1 MKGIS
6 DKKAHEKLMQYQKIY
21 ALYSTGDFTLEAI
34 GKKVDLTKQ
43 RVWQIITRCKLGEG
57 NYYFGAQAARVTWR
71 VLKKQFKEPQDAERE
86 FMDWLNENDIRIIRN
101 NRTAAPH
108 TGWKE
113 DAQRVPALDATEG

>member
-6 DKKAHEKLMQYQKIY
+6 NERAQEKLEQYQKIY
-21 ALYSTGDFTLEAI
+21 ALYSTGEFTLAAI
-34 GKKVDLTKQ
+34 GNKFNLSKQ

-71 VLKKQFKEPQDAERE
+71 LLKKQFEDPRKAERE
-86 FMDWLNENDIRIIRN
+86 FMDWLSENDIRVIRN
-101 NRTAAPH
+101 NRTAAPR

-113 DAQRVPALDATEG
+113 DAQRVTPLEATEG

>member
-6 DKKAHEKLMQYQKIY
+6 NERAQEKLEQYQKIY
-21 ALYSTGDFTLEAI
+21 ALYSTGEFTLAAI
-34 GKKVDLTKQ
+34 GNKFNLSKQ

-71 VLKKQFKEPQDAERE
+71 LLKKQFEDPRKAERE
-86 FMDWLNENDIRIIRN
+86 FMDWLSENDIRVIRN

-108 TGWKE
+108 NGWKE
-113 DAQRVPALDATEG
+113 DAQRVTPLEATEG

>member
-6 DKKAHEKLMQYQKIY
+6 NERAQEKLEQYQKIY
-21 ALYSTGDFTLEAI
+21 SLYSTGNFTLAAI
-34 GKKVDLTKQ
+34 GDKFDLTKQ

-57 NYYFGAQAARVTWR
+57 NYYFGAQAARVTWKL
-71 VLKKQFKEPQDAERE
+71 LKKQFEDPQETERE
-86 FMDWLNENDIRIIRN
+86 FMDWLSENNIRVIRN

-113 DAQRVPALDATEG
+113 DAQRVTPLEATEG

>member
-21 ALYSTGDFTLEAI
+21 ALYSTGDFTLDVS
-34 GKKVDLTKQ
+34 G
-43 RVWQIITRCKLGEG
+43 
-57 NYYFGAQAARVTWR
+57 
-71 VLKKQFKEPQDAERE
+71 DAERE

-113 DAQRVPALDATEG
+113 DAQRVPALDTTEG

>member
-6 DKKAHEKLMQYQKIY
+6 DEKAHEKLMQYQKIY
-21 ALYSTGDFTLEAI
+21 ALYSTGDFTLAAI
-34 GKKVDLTKQ
+34 GQKFDLTKQ

-57 NYYFGAQAARVTWR
+57 NYYFGSQAARVTWR
-71 VLKKQFKEPQDAERE
+71 LLKKQFEDPQKVELE
-86 FMDWLNENDIRIIRN
+86 FMEWLSENDIRVIRS

-113 DAQRVPALDATEG
+113 DAQRVTTLEATEG

>member
-6 DKKAHEKLMQYQKIY
+6 DEKAHEKLMQYQKIY
-21 ALYSTGDFTLEAI
+21 ALYSTGDFTLAAI
-34 GKKVDLTKQ
+34 GQKFDLTKQ

-57 NYYFGAQAARVTWR
+57 NYYFGSQAARVTWR
-71 VLKKQFKEPQDAERE
+71 FLKKQFEDPQKVELE
-86 FMDWLNENDIRIIRN
+86 FMEWLSENDIRVIRS

-113 DAQRVPALDATEG
+113 DAQRVTPLEATEG